1 MAKMGMT
8 PKKAAELRAEKG
20 LTATNLQKIRI
31 KKGLSQ
37 TELSLLSGVPLN
49 TLASFEQRKRQI
61 EGAKLSALCDLCMVL
76 DCSIADIIDDKEIAE
91 KYNKIK

>member
-8 PKKAAELRAEKG
+8 PEKAAEIREEKG

-31 KKGLSQ
+31 TKGLSQ
-37 TELSLLSGVPLN
+37 AELSNLSGVPKG
-49 TLASFEQRKRQI
+49 TIIKYEQRQRQI
-61 EGAKLSALCDLCMVL
+61 EGAKLSTLCDLCMVL
-76 DCSIADIIDDKEIAE
+76 DCSIADIIDDAEIAE

>member
-1 MAKMGMT
+1 MGMT
-8 PKKAAELRAEKG
+8 PKKAAELREEKG
-20 LTATNLQKIRI
+20 LTATNLQKLRL

-37 TELSLLSGVPLN
+37 TELSKLSGVPKGTIIN
-49 TLASFEQRKRQI
+49 YEQRQRQI